1 MIHLNRVLFL
11 SSVKRFRTGALTLV
25 ITSVLG
31 STQSQVQQPGIPGV
45 ITAGVTLHLV
55 REGFAFTEGPV
66 SAKDGTLY
74 FSDLRPSLIYRL
86 DHGGSLTIG
95 VRNTN
100 GANGLAFAPNGDL
113 LTAEGDG
120 RKISR
125 ILDGNLIAN
134 CSQGVNGTSLM
145 APNDL
150 IVDRKGGVY
159 FTDPGPRPLVPKR
172 KAFVYYLPPHAHLP
186 ILIDDEI
193 TRPNGI
199 ALTNDGKTLF
209 VDDTVGDAVFA
220 FTVHADGTASAKR
233 IFARLHNLVP
243 EKESGADGMAI
254 DSSDRLYVTS
264 ISGVQVFDR
273 NGRYLGT
280 IDVPRQPTNVA
291 FAGPKK
297 RWLYV
302 TAREGLYCIKTRVK
316 GPHRL
321 GK

>member
-1 MIHLNRVLFL
+1 MARLNWVLLLTSGKHFRTAALTFAITPTL
-11 SSVKRFRTGALTLV
+11 SSIHA
-25 ITSVLG
+25 
-31 STQSQVQQPGIPGV
+31 QVRQPEIPGA
-45 ITAGVTLHLV
+45 IAPGMTLQLV
-55 REGFAFTEGPV
+55 RDGFVFTEGPV

-74 FSDLRPSLIYRL
+74 FSDLRTSLIYTLNQR
-86 DHGGSLTIG
+86 GSFTIG
-95 VRNTN
+95 VRETN

-120 RKISR
+120 RQISQ
-125 ILDGNLIAN
+125 ILDGHLKAI
-134 CSQGVNGTSLM
+134 CSQGVDGSSLM

-172 KAFVYYLPPHAHLP
+172 KAYVYYLPPHAHLP
-186 ILIDDEI
+186 ILINDEI

-199 ALTNDGKTLF
+199 TLSKDGKTLF

-220 FTVHADGTASAKR
+220 FAVHADGTAGGR
-233 IFARLHNLVP
+233 RVFARLHNLVP
-243 EKESGADGMAI
+243 GKESGADGMAI
-254 DSSDRLYVTS
+254 DNSDRLYVTS
-264 ISGVQVFDR
+264 ISGVQIFDR
-273 NGRYLGT
+273 NGSYLGT
-280 IDVPRQPTNVA
+280 VNIPRQPTNIA
-291 FAGPKK
+291 FAGSKK

-302 TAREGLYCIKTRVK
+302 TAREGLYCIETRVE